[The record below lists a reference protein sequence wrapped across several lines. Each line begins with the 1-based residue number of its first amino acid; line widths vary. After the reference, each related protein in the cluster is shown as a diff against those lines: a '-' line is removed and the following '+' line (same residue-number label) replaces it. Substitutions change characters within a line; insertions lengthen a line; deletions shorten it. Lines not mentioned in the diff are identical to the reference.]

1 MPRVSSPSPAR
12 QFPLL
17 GLGLGSFGHA
27 LAWSLYGLLG
37 LADDNAAIPAWAT
50 LLIHF
55 GGPESVLAVFSLA
68 SMLWLAAGVQEVMN
82 DGWPRSAR
90 ALGLVCAA
98 IALALAWRW
107 YEQSRPILTT
117 FALLC
122 SLPGLL
128 GPAAPRPT
136 SAAPPASRYH
146 AGDDP
151 PG

>member
-1 MPRVSSPSPAR
+1 MSTPSPAR
-12 QFPLL
+12 KFPLFFL
-17 GLGLGSFGHA
+17 GLGTSGHA
-27 LAWSLYGLLG
+27 LAWSLFGLLG
-37 LADDNAAIPAWAT
+37 LVDSHAAIPAWAT
-50 LLIHF
+50 LLLHF
-55 GGPESVLAVFSLA
+55 GGRESILAVFSLA
-68 SMLWLAAGVQEVMN
+68 SMLWLAVGVQEVMN

-117 FALLC
+117 FALL
-122 SLPGLL
+122 SALPGLL
-128 GPAAPRPT
+128 GPAAPRVTP
-136 SAAPPASRYH
+136 APPAASRYH